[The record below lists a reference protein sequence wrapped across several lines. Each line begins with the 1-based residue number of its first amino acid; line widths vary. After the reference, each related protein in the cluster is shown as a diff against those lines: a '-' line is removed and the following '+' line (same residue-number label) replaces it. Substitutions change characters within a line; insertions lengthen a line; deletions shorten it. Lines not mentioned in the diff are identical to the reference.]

1 MHIHSTKSTT
11 MKKWAEDLKRDLTK
25 EYIQM
30 IDKQMKKRNT
40 SYFIREMQI
49 KTTRRYPYTPIRMA
63 KIQNT
68 GDGKCWKECEAAGI
82 LILH

>member
-49 KTTRRYPYTPIRMA
+49 KTTRRYHFLFTYQI
-63 KIQNT
+63 
-68 GDGKCWKECEAAGI
+68 GKTLKLDKTLPW
-82 LILH
+82 